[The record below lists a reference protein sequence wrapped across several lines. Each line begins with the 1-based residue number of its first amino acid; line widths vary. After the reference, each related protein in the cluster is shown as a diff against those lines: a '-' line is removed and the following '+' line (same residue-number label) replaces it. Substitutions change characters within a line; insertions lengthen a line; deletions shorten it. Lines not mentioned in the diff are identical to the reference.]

1 MSDQQMKDA
10 AEFALTFPFDE
21 AALKIISLTVLIQTM
36 KNDEKA
42 KLEAN
47 PNYGYTK
54 ECKDMFNK
62 MLNGSLLLKEYTGKL
77 RELSDFK
84 AKILEIVKE

>member
-10 AEFALTFPFDE
+10 AEFALTFSRFKNYQFDC
-21 AALKIISLTVLIQTM
+21 ANS
-36 KNDEKA
+36 NYEKA

>member
-1 MSDQQMKDA
+1 MLLNS
-10 AEFALTFPFDE
+10 LSRL

-36 KNDEKA
+36 KR
-42 KLEAN
+42 L
-47 PNYGYTK
+47 NYGYTK

-77 RELSDFK
+77 RELSD
-84 AKILEIVKE
+84 